1 MAAHNVVRKGIRWRE
16 GNGQSIRVWEDKWL
30 PHSSTYKVISPRVLL
45 PSISRV
51 CDLIDVENNCWNGDL
66 LKQVFLPFEAEVISG
81 IPLSTRLLED
91 RQVWVETTNGLF
103 FVRSVYKV
111 VMDLEAN
118 GNEVSCSDSSRLL
131 SFLDKKLWKINVPH
145 KVSVGYISTVYFCDR
160 AKGTIHRSKIK

>member
-1 MAAHNVVRKGIRWRE
+1 MAAQNVVWKGIRWRE
-16 GNGQSIRVWEDKWL
+16 GNGWEDKWV

-91 RQVWVETTNGLF
+91 R
-103 FVRSVYKV
+103 
-111 VMDLEAN
+111 
-118 GNEVSCSDSSRLL
+118 
-131 SFLDKKLWKINVPH
+131 
-145 KVSVGYISTVYFCDR
+145 
-160 AKGTIHRSKIK
+160 